1 MPSSNWRRRLYR
13 ALLALYLIGLGF
25 ALGVIVERW
34 RFDSARKEV
43 LDRYNEIVRQVR
55 SHQMKIEL
63 EGERK

>member
-1 MPSSNWRRRLYR
+1 MPSSGWRHHLLR
-13 ALLALYLIGLGF
+13 AVLALYLIGVGF

-43 LDRYNEIVRQVR
+43 LDRYNEVVRQVR